1 MLDAPVGIVDD
12 VEMATETVI
21 DTQLKHVIV
30 GTAGHIDHGK
40 TRLVGRLTGIAT
52 DRLPEE
58 KARGISIDLGFAHWE
73 DDSYRFGVVDVPG
86 HERFVKNMVA
96 GATGVNIALLVIAA
110 DDSVMPQT
118 REHLEIMDL
127 LGVQTGVIAI
137 TKIDIADPDFV
148 ELVRAEIEELVA
160 GTFLEGCPIIPVSSE
175 TGEGIDEL
183 RATISTAASQ
193 IDWHD
198 SHDLFRLPIDRVFSI
213 TGHGTVV
220 TGSAL
225 SGDVHAGDILEL
237 LPQQREVRVRSVESH
252 GTGVEEGSARR
263 RTAVNL
269 AGVKSDELSR
279 GQELATPGYLK
290 PSMRLVVDLKVLSS
304 SPVTLKDRFEANLHI
319 GTAEVPARVILKGRT
334 LKPGEHG
341 YAELRVKEPVVAAY
355 GQHFILR
362 RISPATT
369 LAGGIVVDP
378 YIAPT
383 KRIKGLEE
391 YGIAAGASDPAARLA
406 FLLSRQD
413 VINDSSLEAV
423 WRAGV
428 TPADYAQRIA
438 ELKQSG
444 KIVEIGSGGRVMS
457 IHTDRLETVAGSVMR
472 AIRAEIA
479 KHQPR
484 RSLPRNTLMTA
495 CREIADQELLDAVFA
510 HLLKTKELVEVVR
523 NIGPADAQ
531 AQLTKKQRATRDA
544 ALTAILEGGLMPAT
558 TKELAVTLG
567 QKPSDLGPLLNVCAE
582 DGLLIRLDDLLHV
595 SPEAIEQARAT
606 CEEYLNEHGEATM
619 SQLRDAWGISR
630 KFSVPLCEYFDTAG
644 VTVRKGD
651 VRVAG
656 PNITGEPGA

>member
-1 MLDAPVGIVDD
+1 MTTDTAI
-12 VEMATETVI
+12 A
-21 DTQLKHVIV
+21 TQLKHVIV

-40 TRLVGRLTGIAT
+40 TRLVGRLTGIVT

-73 DDSYRFGVVDVPG
+73 NDRYRFGVVDVPG

-96 GATGVNIALLVIAA
+96 GATGVNVALLVIAA

-137 TKIDIADPDFV
+137 TKTDLVDPEFV
-148 ELVRAEIEELVA
+148 ELVEAEIEDLVA
-160 GTFLEGCPIIPVSSE
+160 GTFLEGCPIVPVSSE

-183 RATISTAASQ
+183 RDMISAAAEQ
-193 IDWHD
+193 VDWHD
-198 SHDLFRLPIDRVFSI
+198 SVDLFRLPIDRVFSI

-220 TGSAL
+220 TGTAL

-269 AGVKSDELSR
+269 AGVKTDELSR

-290 PSMRLVVDLKVLSS
+290 PAMRLVVDLRVLSS
-304 SPVTLKDRFEANLHI
+304 SPIGLKDRFEANLHV
-319 GTAEVPARVILKGRT
+319 GTAEVPVRVILKGRT
-334 LKPGEHG
+334 LKPGERG

-369 LAGGIVVDP
+369 LAGGTVVEP
-378 YIAPT
+378 FIPAL
-383 KRIKGLEE
+383 KRIKDLEE
-391 YGIAAGASDPAARLA
+391 YGAAAGASDPAERLS

-413 VINDSSLEAV
+413 EISESSLEAV

-428 TPADYAQRIA
+428 TPEKYAERLD
-438 ELKQSG
+438 ELKQAK
-444 KIVEIGSGGRVMS
+444 KIVEIGSGGRTMR
-457 IHTDRLETVAGSVMR
+457 IHTDRLEAVAGSVMR

-495 CREIADQELLDAVFA
+495 CREIGEQELLDAVFA
-510 HLLKTKELVEVVR
+510 YLLKKKELVAVVH

-544 ALTAILEGGLMPAT
+544 ALAAIQDAGLMPPT
-558 TKELAVTLG
+558 TKELAATLG
-567 QKPSDLGPLLNVCAE
+567 QKPADLGPLLNVCAE
-582 DGLLIRLDDLLHV
+582 DGLLIRLDDSLHV
-595 SPEAIEQARAT
+595 IPEAIEQARAT
-606 CEEYLNEHGEATM
+606 AEEYLSEHGEATM

-630 KFSVPLCEYFDTAG
+630 KFSVPLCEYFDSAG

-656 PNITGEPGA
+656 PNIAGEPGA